1 MRRLS
6 ISLILAE
13 TPITEMVEISRH
25 FERSGVE
32 RVWLGEAWREPV
44 VPITAMT
51 VGTERIGVGTAV
63 AQIFPVNPVIVAQQA
78 AQLQE
83 LAGGRY
89 ALGLGLGASFVV
101 ERWFGVDPSRP
112 LRRAREFIEIVRGA
126 LRSPEDGPFS
136 YEGELLSTRKYK
148 LPFAAEAVEVPI
160 NLAAVGPKMQEL
172 AGELADGIVV
182 GALHSDGYIE
192 EMRERLRT
200 GAKRSGRDPAELDV
214 WVSIICC
221 VDEDAEAARRQARR
235 SLVYVA
241 QYPHYQRVYEREGF
255 GEIVQKIAALVREK
269 KMDEAEALVS
279 DEMIEAFC
287 LAGTLAECREQLGRF
302 EYGGAIPVLHLIP
315 FRTSEAEVV
324 ESLRL
329 AAGLSE

>member
-13 TPITEMVEISRH
+13 TPITEMVEIARH
-25 FERSGVE
+25 FEQSGVE

-136 YEGELLSTRKYK
+136 YDGELLSTRKYK

-172 AGELADGIVV
+172 AGELADGIVI
-182 GALHSDGYIE
+182 GALHSEGYMDE
-192 EMRERLRT
+192 TRERLRT
-200 GAKRSGRDPAELDV
+200 GAERSGRDPAEIDV

-255 GEIVQKIAALVREK
+255 GEIVQKIAGLVREK
-269 KMDEAEALVS
+269 EMDKAEALVS
-279 DEMIEAFC
+279 DEMIECFC
-287 LAGTLAECREQLGRF
+287 LAGTLAECREQMGRF
-302 EYGGAIPVLHLIP
+302 EYDGAIPVLHLVP